1 MEDIRKDARRV
12 HRKTIRRNMDRK
24 IFKKLIIAAI
34 LACTVPA
41 TGNAQEY
48 ISTPV
53 TVSKE
58 KVRVNGDICY
68 SHVVKEKQT
77 LFSIAKA
84 YEVTVDDIYAYNPT
98 LKESG
103 LKKNSIILIPAKK
116 EKTPAETATPVTES
130 NVKLQDE
137 PKVEVTEVQE
147 EVKKT
152 RQTEK
157 KKKQTTHTVKWYE
170 DLDVIAEK
178 YGVTVEAIIKANNLS
193 GRKLAKRQKLII
205 PEPGEMIE
213 ADGHEATESI
223 PVGAETEET
232 IKETPDSLNANS
244 PETEPEWIFT
254 PKEEVKATLIL
265 PMRTTTGNPSRNN
278 MDFYSGV
285 LLAVKDLAE
294 TGISTE
300 LNVYDSSDSNHPIVS
315 EDLDGSDLVIGPVS
329 SADLNKLLATESQIK
344 AIISPLDPRAESLAL
359 TNSNFIQV
367 PAPQTVQYQ
376 DLASW
381 IKEDTAPGDTLLI
394 ISEKGARQTDA
405 TSQLTLAAE
414 STGLTFI
421 PFSYSILEGR
431 DITEPLTNLMTK
443 TGTNRVLIAS
453 ESEAF
458 VNDVVRNLNILVYNK
473 INIVLYAPA
482 RIRNFETI
490 EVENLHNTALHASL
504 GYLIDYEDQ
513 QVKNFLLKYRALY
526 NTEPT
531 QYAFQGYDIATY
543 FISMC
548 SRYGSDWMRKLDASE
563 QHMLQST
570 FRFVPMPEGGFV
582 NQGIRR
588 VVYGNGWSVTKTR

>member
-1 MEDIRKDARRV
+1 
-12 HRKTIRRNMDRK
+12 MDRK
-24 IFKKLIIAAI
+24 IFKKLIIAAL

-130 NVKLQDE
+130 DVRLQDE

-213 ADGHEATESI
+213 ADGQEATESI
-223 PVGAETEET
+223 PAGAETEET

-548 SRYGSDWMRKLDASE
+548 SRYGSDWMRKLDGSE

>member
-1 MEDIRKDARRV
+1 
-12 HRKTIRRNMDRK
+12 MDRK

-130 NVKLQDE
+130 NEKLQDE
-137 PKVEVTEVQE
+137 PKVEVTEVPE

-548 SRYGSDWMRKLDASE
+548 SRYGSDWMRKLDGSE

>member
-1 MEDIRKDARRV
+1 
-12 HRKTIRRNMDRK
+12 MDRK

-34 LACTVPA
+34 LACTVPV

-53 TVSKE
+53 TISKE

-116 EKTPAETATPVTES
+116 EKTSAATATPVTES
-130 NVKLQDE
+130 NEKLQDE

-213 ADGHEATESI
+213 ADGQEATEST
-223 PVGAETEET
+223 PSGAETGET
-232 IKETPDSLNANS
+232 IKETPDSLNANG

-300 LNVYDSSDSNHPIVS
+300 LNVYDSSDSSHPIVS

-394 ISEKGARQTDA
+394 ISEKGSRQTDA

-548 SRYGSDWMRKLDASE
+548 SRYGSDWMRKLDGSE

>member
-1 MEDIRKDARRV
+1 
-12 HRKTIRRNMDRK
+12 MDRK

>member
-1 MEDIRKDARRV
+1 
-12 HRKTIRRNMDRK
+12 MDRK

-34 LACTVPA
+34 LACTVPV

-53 TVSKE
+53 TISKE

-116 EKTPAETATPVTES
+116 EKTSAATATPVTES
-130 NVKLQDE
+130 NEKLQDE

-213 ADGHEATESI
+213 ADGQEATESI
-223 PVGAETEET
+223 PAGAETEET
-232 IKETPDSLNANS
+232 IKETPDSLNANG

-300 LNVYDSSDSNHPIVS
+300 LNVYDSSDSSHPIVS

-548 SRYGSDWMRKLDASE
+548 SRYGSDWMRKLDGSE

>member
-1 MEDIRKDARRV
+1 
-12 HRKTIRRNMDRK
+12 MDRK

-130 NVKLQDE
+130 DVKLQYE

-548 SRYGSDWMRKLDASE
+548 SRYGSDWMRKLDGSE

>member
-1 MEDIRKDARRV
+1 
-12 HRKTIRRNMDRK
+12 MDRK

-34 LACTVPA
+34 LACTVPV

-53 TVSKE
+53 TISKE

-116 EKTPAETATPVTES
+116 EKTPAETAIPVTES
-130 NVKLQDE
+130 NEKLQDE

-205 PEPGEMIE
+205 PEPGEIIE
-213 ADGHEATESI
+213 ADGQEATEST
-223 PVGAETEET
+223 PSGAETEET
-232 IKETPDSLNANS
+232 IKETPDSLNANG

-300 LNVYDSSDSNHPIVS
+300 LNVYDSSDSSHPIVS

-405 TSQLTLAAE
+405 TSQLTLTAE

-548 SRYGSDWMRKLDASE
+548 SRYGSDWMRKLDGSE

>member
-1 MEDIRKDARRV
+1 
-12 HRKTIRRNMDRK
+12 MDRK
-24 IFKKLIIAAI
+24 IFKNLIIAAI

-116 EKTPAETATPVTES
+116 EKTPAETAIPVTES
-130 NVKLQDE
+130 NEKLQDE
-137 PKVEVTEVQE
+137 PKVEVTEAKE
-147 EVKKT
+147 EVQKA

-178 YGVTVEAIIKANNLS
+178 YGVTVEAIMKANNLS

-205 PEPGEMIE
+205 PEPGEIIE
-213 ADGHEATESI
+213 ADGQEATESI
-223 PVGAETEET
+223 PSGAETEET
-232 IKETPDSLNANS
+232 IKETPDSLNANG

-300 LNVYDSSDSNHPIVS
+300 LNVYDSSDSSHPIVS

-344 AIISPLDPRAESLAL
+344 AIISPLDPRAETLAL

-543 FISMC
+543 FISVC